1 MLRIISL
8 SYLLISVLSFNIF
21 SPKPKTSSG
30 RELLVIGK
38 GPPVLFSPG
47 LFGTMPKW
55 FYEEFLNNLKKNVSI
70 VTINDFYPL
79 KIEDIC
85 EIADSIAVDKLSLIT
100 HSSFDP
106 NILTCDRLNSAV
118 LCDPISIPNVD
129 FTGIKTKSVTTDIP
143 ILGIKAEK
151 AYYSKKSIPEFQC
164 TEIIGNYIEE
174 VYPGV
179 GHPDI
184 LDDFWAEI
192 ALKTGIWEGISPDIV
207 NFTDWKLLPNNKP
220 DRKKYREYT
229 SKRILEFLFNNTNL

>member
-8 SYLLISVLSFNIF
+8 SYLVISVLSFNIF

-30 RELLVIGK
+30 RELIVVGK

-55 FYEEFLNNLKKNVSI
+55 FYGEFLNNLKKNVSI

-79 KIEDIC
+79 KIDDIC
-85 EIADSIAVDKLSLIT
+85 EIADSIAVDKISLIT
-100 HSSFDP
+100 HSSFEP
-106 NILTCDRLNSAV
+106 NILTCDRLNAAA
-118 LCDPISIPNVD
+118 LCDPISIPD
-129 FTGIKTKSVTTDIP
+129 FDFSGIKTKSVTTDIP

-151 AYYSKKSIPEFQC
+151 AYSSKKSIPEFQC
-164 TEIIGNYIEE
+164 TEIIGNYIN
-174 VYPGV
+174 
-179 GHPDI
+179 
-184 LDDFWAEI
+184 
-192 ALKTGIWEGISPDIV
+192 IWRNNI

-220 DRKKYREYT
+220 DRKKYREYI